1 MRVSKFVEE
10 GRRGLP
16 GVGAARGGVEAS
28 FGAVHPPHAA
38 ALCRR
43 SWYAVTSLGTTTA
56 AHGQLSRSLL
66 GEGVSYG
73 YLEGNTNFDFSF
85 TGGRTIDLNAFE
97 NSLERSN
104 GEQQMKRGKQRPVVR
119 APPAQ
124 PRGASESERG
134 RERGRAG
141 RGATHVLL
149 RLGPSR
155 H

>member
-1 MRVSKFVEE
+1 MSKFVEE
-10 GRRGLP
+10 GRRALP
-16 GVGAARGGVEAS
+16 GVGAARGVVKAS
-28 FGAVHPPHAA
+28 FAAVYPPHAVVV
-38 ALCRR
+38 CRR
-43 SWYAVTSLGTTTA
+43 FEVTEVLLGTSSA
-56 AHGQLSRSLL
+56 GHRQVGKSLL
-66 GEGVSYG
+66 AEGAAYS

-85 TGGRTIDLNAFE
+85 TGGKTIDLNAFE
-97 NSLERSN
+97 YSLERSN
-104 GEQQMKRGKQRPVVR
+104 GEPQTERVEQCPVVL

-124 PRGASESERG
+124 PRGVSESERG